1 MPIDIDDI
9 AFIIRKS
16 PQGAT
21 KETLIS
27 PDLAICEDCKREIKT
42 KTDRRYEYAF
52 TNCTNCGPRFSIV
65 QDIPYDRKYTTM
77 KAFKMCDKCQKE
89 YDNPL
94 DRRFHAQPNACDTC
108 GPQYSLVVD
117 KLYQGKESIKKRMNL

>member
-1 MPIDIDDI
+1 MKCRIHIRDT

-52 TNCTNCGPRFSIV
+52 TNCTNCGPRFSKSCKTFRMTV
-65 QDIPYDRKYTTM
+65 
-77 KAFKMCDKCQKE
+77 
-89 YDNPL
+89 
-94 DRRFHAQPNACDTC
+94 
-108 GPQYSLVVD
+108 
-117 KLYQGKESIKKRMNL
+117 SIRQ

>member
-1 MPIDIDDI
+1 
-9 AFIIRKS
+9 
-16 PQGAT
+16 
-21 KETLIS
+21 
-27 PDLAICEDCKREIKT
+27 
-42 KTDRRYEYAF
+42 
-52 TNCTNCGPRFSIV
+52 
-65 QDIPYDRKYTTM
+65 M

-117 KLYQGKESIKKRMNL
+117 KLYQGNKYKKAYDL